1 MKKLFWAMCFSLSA
15 YLSHAQ
21 AILQGTITD
30 SATREPLAGVSLR
43 LSKNR
48 GTSSDEAGN
57 FRLKTIKA
65 GDYTL
70 TVSEVGYKTQS
81 MTVHFSE
88 EGTKQEGTKMDIALS
103 KVDLFLLPI
112 EVKGVRA
119 GDKSPFSATNL
130 NAKQM
135 EKDNVG
141 QDIPYLL
148 DQTPST
154 VINSNSG
161 NGVGY
166 TGITIRGVDQTR
178 INVTLNGIPMNDAED
193 QGVYFVDLPD
203 LASSIS
209 TIQVQRG
216 IGTSTNGS
224 GAFGA
229 SINISTNEF
238 NDKSYAEINNSGGSY
253 NTLKSTVKVGS
264 GLIDDHFTLDARLS
278 YTSSLGYVD
287 RGSSNLKS
295 LYLSGAYLT
304 KKSALRFNFI
314 SGVEK
319 TYQTWDGVPEAK
331 LSGSASRLQT
341 YYDQNIGS
349 SFFMPQDS
357 VNLFKSNPR
366 KYNYFTYPNQTD
378 NYQQDYYQLF
388 YNHNINM
395 HWDLNTGA
403 FMTRGFGYY
412 VEYSPQQS
420 YSGYGLPDPVYNGD
434 TIANTNLIRQLWLNN
449 WFYGGI
455 TSLQYHS
462 AKDQVIFGGG
472 WDRYDGEHYGI
483 VTWAQTGFPNDYQ
496 YYYDVAH
503 KTDWNVY
510 AKWEHRFSR
519 SWSSFIDVQNR
530 AIGYNLNG
538 FDDNPTL
545 YVHKAFDFL
554 NPKAGIS
561 YTGTHGW
568 NGYLSV
574 SAAGHEPNRGDFEA
588 NEQQQPKA
596 EHLVDFEA
604 NIGRKNTLFNWNA
617 TAYYMDYRDQLVLTG
632 KINNVGEYTRT
643 NIPVSYRAGLEL
655 QGALKPLKWFDVT
668 ANLTLSENKIANF
681 TEYLDDYDNGGQ
693 QVNRYHSTDI
703 ALSPNVIGAAS
714 LDFIPAKSLTVSLI
728 SKYVSRQYLDNTSH
742 LDRSLNPYF
751 YENARI
757 VWVVPQPVFKQI
769 QLIFMSYNIFN
780 ELYEPNGYNAPYI
793 SSQQVVTNNFY
804 FPAAPANF
812 MLAVNIKL

>member
-1 MKKLFWAMCFSLSA
+1 MRKLFWAMCFLCSPVL
-15 YLSHAQ
+15 LQAQ
-21 AILQGTITD
+21 AILHGTVTDSVSGEPITGASLHIEKTGGTI
-30 SATREPLAGVSLR
+30 
-43 LSKNR
+43 
-48 GTSSDEAGN
+48 SDEKGS
-57 FRLKTIKA
+57 FRLQVPRS
-65 GDYTL
+65 GDYSI
-70 TVSEVGYKTQS
+70 TVSEVGYKTQVFPIRLGQGI
-81 MTVHFSE
+81 TRATFPLA
-88 EGTKQEGTKMDIALS
+88 KL
-103 KVDLFLLPI
+103 DLFLQPI

-119 GDKSPFSATNL
+119 GDKAPFSAVNL
-130 NAKQM
+130 NAKDL

-148 DQTPST
+148 DQTPSA

-216 IGTSTNGS
+216 VGTSTNGS

-238 NDKSYAEINNSGGSY
+238 SDKPYAEIASSAGSY
-253 NTLKSTVKVGS
+253 STWASTVKTGS
-264 GLIDDHFTLDARLS
+264 GLIDGHFTIDARLS
-278 YTSSLGYVD
+278 YTNSLGYVD

-304 KKSALRFNFI
+304 KRSSLRFNLI
-314 SGVEK
+314 TGVEK

-331 LSGSASRLQT
+331 LSGNASDLQQ
-341 YYDQNIGS
+341 YYDQNVGS
-349 SFFMPQDS
+349 SFFTPADS
-357 VNLFKSNPR
+357 VNLFKSSPR

-388 YNHNINM
+388 FNHTISTR
-395 HWDLNTGA
+395 WDLNTGA
-403 FMTRGFGYY
+403 FLTRGKGYY
-412 VEYSPQQS
+412 TEYSPQQS
-420 YSGYGLPDPVYNGD
+420 FSGYGLPNPVYNGD
-434 TIANTNLIRQLWLNN
+434 TVTATDLIQQLWLNN

-455 TSLQYHS
+455 ASLQYHT

-483 VTWAQTGFPNDYQ
+483 VTWAQTGFPDDYR

-510 AKWEHRFSR
+510 AKWEHHFSS

-530 AIGYNLNG
+530 TIAYYING
-538 FDDNPTL
+538 FDDNPSL

-561 YTGTHGW
+561 YTGSHGW
-568 NGYLSV
+568 NGYLSL
-574 SAAGHEPNRGDFEA
+574 SAAGHEPNRDDFEA

-596 EHLVDFEA
+596 EHLLDLEA
-604 NIGRKNTLFNWNA
+604 NIGRKNAAFSWNA
-617 TAYYMDYRDQLVLTG
+617 TLYYMDYRDQLVLTG

-643 NIPVSYRAGLEL
+643 NIPSSYRAGLEL
-655 QGALKPLKWFDVT
+655 QGALKPLPWFEVS
-668 ANLTLSENKIANF
+668 ANITLSQNKIRNF
-681 TEYLDDYDNGGQ
+681 TEYLDDYDNGQQ
-693 QVNRYHSTDI
+693 QVNQYHSTNI
-703 ALSPNVIGAAS
+703 ALSPDIIGGAT
-714 LDFIPAKSLTVSLI
+714 LDFTPVKSLTASLI

-742 LDRSLNPYF
+742 GDRSLNPYF

-757 VWVVPQPVFKQI
+757 VWVIPQPVFKQ
-769 QLIFMSYNIFN
+769 LRFTLMAYNIFN

-793 SSQQVVTNNFY
+793 SNQQVVTNNFY

-812 MLAVNIKL
+812 MAAVNITL